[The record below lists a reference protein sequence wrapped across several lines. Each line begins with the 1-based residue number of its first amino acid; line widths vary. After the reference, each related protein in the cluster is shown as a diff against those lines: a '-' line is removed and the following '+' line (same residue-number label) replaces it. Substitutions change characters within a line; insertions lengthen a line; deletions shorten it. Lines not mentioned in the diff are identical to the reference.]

1 VLKQITFKD
10 YKGFADFRISFGEQA
25 FLVGPNNAGKT
36 TIIAALRLC
45 ASLLSHAK
53 RLRPQTPR
61 DDNGRWV
68 HAYNFTGSPLGFV
81 DENVRHEFR
90 DVEPWLELV
99 FKNGARIKAIWP
111 LDDTPFFYLETA
123 PGVHPRRP
131 TEVREAFST
140 IGVVPILSPIEHDE
154 VALTADHVRESMTSR
169 LVSRHFRNQVYLLE
183 REQHQQF
190 EAYVLEWT
198 PEISGLTLRSSF
210 TNRGREL
217 DLFFIE
223 ATTHSERELFWAGD
237 GLQIWLQVLY
247 HLWRQKDVTT
257 LVLDEPD
264 VFLHPDMQRRL
275 VHVIAISIPALW
287 GVCVFV
293 V

>member
-1 VLKQITFKD
+1 MLKQITFND

-45 ASLLSHAK
+45 ASLLNHAK

-90 DVEPWLELV
+90 DVEPRLELV
-99 FKNGARIKAIWP
+99 FKNGARIQAIWP

-123 PGVHPRRP
+123 PGVYPRRP
-131 TEVREAFST
+131 TEVRETFST

-154 VALTADHVRESMTSR
+154 VALTADHVRES
-169 LVSRHFRNQVYLLE
+169 L
-183 REQHQQF
+183 
-190 EAYVLEWT
+190 
-198 PEISGLTLRSSF
+198 
-210 TNRGREL
+210 
-217 DLFFIE
+217 
-223 ATTHSERELFWAGD
+223 WAGRA
-237 GLQIWLQVLY
+237 GLSKSSPGRPRSTIGNRRRQIQPAGQQRFKTRWPSSRICEHHLY
-247 HLWRQKDVTT
+247 GTWAAASWGHAVASSSSPGCVAHTAATVQAGTRT
-257 LVLDEPD
+257 LVGPAD
-264 VFLHPDMQRRL
+264 RL
-275 VHVIAISIPALW
+275 
-287 GVCVFV
+287 
-293 V
+293 